1 MSRTLLID
9 SRAIL
14 DIQHAMVWFEQQRPG
29 LSQQFRRR
37 LEETVERVQRYPES
51 YPCFRGK
58 LRRALLHQFDYA
70 VVYHLPADLIEIVAV
85 LSCRRHPV
93 RFIQRRMR
101 HTD

>member
-1 MSRTLLID
+1 
-9 SRAIL
+9 
-14 DIQHAMVWFEQQRPG
+14 
-29 LSQQFRRR
+29 
-37 LEETVERVQRYPES
+37 
-51 YPCFRGK
+51 
-58 LRRALLHQFDYA
+58 LLHQFDYA